1 MMRKKIKN
9 EDKMNE
15 KDKQEEQIVNEK
27 KKEKK
32 SKKEKKKK
40 SSDRT
45 RMLKWLKFIIVLC
58 IIVIVL
64 EIAFM
69 LIKWWQNEN
78 NTVYIDTISTVK
90 PIEDGYIGVGSS
102 DFKYSRYVDYQK
114 EYAKAKLTKYNSNK
128 EVVFETAY
136 TDGYSSTF
144 NDVLETEDYYIAVG
158 CVQNDE
164 QQIEDNATDGLLV
177 VYDKTGNI
185 VDEKTLQIAGDTNLI
200 KIKAIDDGYLVAGQS
215 ILQNMVLGNDP
226 NGGGI
231 LIKYDKD
238 FNEVWRVNYGG
249 SKSGIFND
257 FIVDGNAIYVVG
269 KDATRYG
276 IFVKYDLDGNRQ
288 FVKNYEYTDL
298 VGFSAIDKIGDDY
311 VVVGGKTDNIDASD
325 ADKTTSALLVKY
337 DADGNV
343 IYEKTYSL
351 NGNERYN
358 ELLVDDDTIVAVGHT
373 YVKDEEEST
382 DMYNV
387 FRYSGIFA
395 RYDSD
400 GNEIKIE
407 EEKGSRDTYF
417 SDVFLTDHGY
427 MVVGQTSSTEL
438 GGNNKDLKGYFLEY
452 DKNGKILS
460 YYS

>member
-32 SKKEKKKK
+32 SKKEKKKT

-144 NDVLETEDYYIAVG
+144 NDVL
-158 CVQNDE
+158 
-164 QQIEDNATDGLLV
+164 
-177 VYDKTGNI
+177 
-185 VDEKTLQIAGDTNLI
+185 
-200 KIKAIDDGYLVAGQS
+200 
-215 ILQNMVLGNDP
+215 
-226 NGGGI
+226 
-231 LIKYDKD
+231 
-238 FNEVWRVNYGG
+238 
-249 SKSGIFND
+249 
-257 FIVDGNAIYVVG
+257 
-269 KDATRYG
+269 
-276 IFVKYDLDGNRQ
+276 
-288 FVKNYEYTDL
+288 
-298 VGFSAIDKIGDDY
+298 
-311 VVVGGKTDNIDASD
+311 
-325 ADKTTSALLVKY
+325 
-337 DADGNV
+337 
-343 IYEKTYSL
+343 
-351 NGNERYN
+351 
-358 ELLVDDDTIVAVGHT
+358 
-373 YVKDEEEST
+373 
-382 DMYNV
+382 
-387 FRYSGIFA
+387 
-395 RYDSD
+395 
-400 GNEIKIE
+400 
-407 EEKGSRDTYF
+407 
-417 SDVFLTDHGY
+417 
-427 MVVGQTSSTEL
+427 
-438 GGNNKDLKGYFLEY
+438 
-452 DKNGKILS
+452 
-460 YYS
+460 